1 MNKLN
6 KKNIVYTDLI
16 KNGLIKNKNLK
27 VISNTTRNA
36 KIRVLKDTEKQ
47 IIFLEKISISDN
59 YYKNKYKSKL
69 KKGRFISETKFLSG
83 KKVTNKRLNDD
94 LRRVRELKKFIIN
107 KNVCDFGCGF
117 GGFLISS
124 KKIAD
129 KLTGIELGK
138 NCRDYLTKNN
148 IRNFSDI
155 SKCDDKFD
163 LITMFHT
170 LHYIPHQVQTL
181 KILKN
186 KLSQNGKI
194 VIEVPNAEDFLLGE
208 DLIPEFKK
216 FTFCKES
223 LIWHTE
229 TSLKKFL
236 KVAGF
241 KKVKIKLIQR
251 YGLNNHLGWFLYRKP
266 GGHNYFKK
274 KLGHNLKEN
283 YKKFL
288 IKNKITDTL
297 FAIASK

>member
-1 MNKLN
+1 MENSNNINNKLEDSI
-6 KKNIVYTDLI
+6 KLI
-16 KNGLIKNKNLK
+16 NKNFEKFKQAILVDQMENQELK
-27 VISNTTRNA
+27 QKIKDLNVTISS
-36 KIRVLKDTEKQ
+36 
-47 IIFLEKISISDN
+47 LESDI
-59 YYKNKYKSKL
+59 Y
-69 KKGRFISETKFLSG
+69 FF

-170 LHYIPHQVQTL
+170 LHYIPDQVQTL

-266 GGHNYFKK
+266 GGHNFFKK